1 VLNQKRPAWAERIL
15 RKRNRLPDG
24 TLSIPAHPIAPP
36 RFATPSV
43 VIPQDD
49 RRPVK
54 PPRVVRPKVVTAKI
68 AKLPKVVREPQKVGY
83 PKGNPWPEK
92 RRAAAD
98 AGRVGGWP
106 KGVPRGYRPWSEKRR
121 AAGVSITN
129 KAVATLAARVKA
141 DPEKYHKAWSEG
153 AQKAQHER
161 WHVRLNRYTPHCLHC
176 LATEGTR

>member
-106 KGVPRGYRPWSEKRR
+106 KGVPRGYRPWSVKTQSCWRFNNQQGCRDSGSTGQSRPREVSQSVERR
-121 AAGVSITN
+121 RTKGSARE
-129 KAVATLAARVKA
+129 VAREVE
-141 DPEKYHKAWSEG
+141 P
-153 AQKAQHER
+153 
-161 WHVRLNRYTPHCLHC
+161 LHAP
-176 LATEGTR
+176 LPALPRH

>member
-24 TLSIPAHPIAPP
+24 TLSIPAHPITPL
-36 RFATPSV
+36 RFATPNV
-43 VIPQDD
+43 VIPQDT
-49 RRPVK
+49 RPVK
-54 PPRVVRPKVVTAKI
+54 IPRAVRPKVVKRRLS
-68 AKLPKVVREPQKVGY
+68 KMVREPQRLGY
-83 PKGNPWPEK
+83 PKGKPWSEK

-98 AGRVGGWP
+98 AGGGGGWP

-141 DPEKYHKAWSEG
+141 DPEKYHRAWSEG
-153 AQKAQHER
+153 SQKSMHER
-161 WHVRLNRYTPHCLHC
+161 WHVKLNRYTPHCLRC